1 MEFLGGCALI
11 SDVGE
16 YIIQATG
23 SLGRT
28 TLLSRE
34 KKREEKK
41 KGERILD
48 RLAWK
53 ISSHTAHTS
62 EKK

>member
-34 KKREEKK
+34 KKRKEKK
-41 KGERILD
+41 RNLRENV
-48 RLAWK
+48 
-53 ISSHTAHTS
+53 SSIG
-62 EKK
+62 